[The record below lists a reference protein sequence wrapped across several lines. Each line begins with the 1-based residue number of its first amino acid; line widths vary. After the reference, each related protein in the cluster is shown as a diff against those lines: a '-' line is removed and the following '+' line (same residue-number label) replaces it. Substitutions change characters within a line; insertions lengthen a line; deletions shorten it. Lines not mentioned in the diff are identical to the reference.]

1 MIDGAHDRAHDGA
14 DSPAHDRSRY
24 PHALSPFR
32 IGDVELRNRIVR
44 TAQGTGLGAGQQVS
58 DDMVEFL
65 VARAKGGVALA
76 FADIAQI
83 HWSSPGMLDLSTDR
97 CLPGLER
104 LTTAVHAHEMK
115 LFQQIWHGG
124 PTQMTWDSSAPWA
137 ASHVPDPGL
146 GMLPVPMTQAM
157 IDELTGCFVAAAR
170 RAERGGIDGIELH
183 AGHGY
188 LFSSFLSPATNH
200 RTDDYGGPFANRARF
215 LVDVLRAVR
224 SEVRIPVG
232 IRVSPDGP
240 ADQTTSA
247 DLARLVRMLD
257 AEQLVDFV
265 DVSLGSHYGRDLLMG
280 AAHLQPGYQLPTS
293 APILAAT
300 ALPTMVVGR
309 FTTLAQAEEVVASGT
324 ADLVSMVRATL
335 ADPELVAK
343 SASGRED
350 EVRPCIGCLQSCAG
364 GLNTRARAMCAVNP
378 ATGRELSLGDALIP
392 RGPAEKHVV
401 VVGGGPAG
409 MEAARACALA
419 GHRVTL
425 LEAAAGLGGQ
435 LRLSPRPELA
445 ALTEFYAG
453 ELERAKV
460 DVRLGVRADAAT
472 VRALHPDA
480 VLCAAGIEPRRDGFQ
495 TLHPAPLPGLDAV
508 AVNTGWDVLSGAAD
522 LGHTVLLLDEIG
534 HYESVDVAQRLVDA
548 GRRVLHV
555 SRYALVAANLEMR
568 WEMAGAPL
576 AARLSA
582 GDWTFFPRSVLRR
595 LTPGGASATGRPAP
609 MTAEIA
615 PHEAPHR
622 ASTVAVDSV
631 VLMSGGV
638 PDRGLQTELLGTAPV
653 VRVIGDAS
661 SPRRLEV
668 AFVEGRQSVHALDP
682 DWTRPFARYGW
693 AGSAT

>member
-1 MIDGAHDRAHDGA
+1 MFDGAHA
-14 DSPAHDRSRY
+14 RY

-32 IGDVELRNRIVR
+32 IGAVELRNRIVR
-44 TAQGTGLGAGQQVS
+44 TAQGTGLGAGQQVG

-83 HWSSPGMLDLSTDR
+83 HWSSPGMLDLSNDR
-97 CLPGLER
+97 CLPGLQR
-104 LTTAVHAHEMK
+104 LTTAVHGHGMK

-146 GMLPVPMTQAM
+146 GMLPVPMTQLM

-170 RAERGGIDGIELH
+170 RAETGGIDGIELH

-200 RTDDYGGPFANRARF
+200 RTDDYGGPFENRVRF

-224 SEVRIPVG
+224 AEVTIPVG

-240 ADQTTSA
+240 ADQTTGA
-247 DLARLVRMLD
+247 DLARLVRLLE
-257 AEQLVDFV
+257 AEGLVDFV

-280 AAHLQPGYQLPTS
+280 AAHLEPGYQLPTS

-300 ALPTMVVGR
+300 TLPTMVVGR

-335 ADPELVAK
+335 ADPELVIK
-343 SASGRED
+343 SADGREH

-378 ATGRELSLGDALIP
+378 ATGRELLLGDALIP
-392 RGPAEKHVV
+392 PAEPQKHVV

-409 MEAARACALA
+409 MEAARVCARA

-435 LRLSPRPELA
+435 LRLSPRPELGR
-445 ALTEFYAG
+445 LVEFYAG

-460 DVRLGVRADAAT
+460 DVRLGTRADAAA

-480 VLCAAGIEPRRDGFQ
+480 VLVAAGIEPRRDGFQ
-495 TLHPAPLPGLDAV
+495 TLHPAPLPGLGQARIS
-508 AVNTGWDVLSGAAD
+508 TGWDVLAGHGPD
-522 LGHTVLLLDEIG
+522 GHTVLLLDEIG
-534 HYESVDVAQRLVDA
+534 HYESVDVAQKLVDA
-548 GRRVLHV
+548 GHRVLHV

-576 AARLSA
+576 AARLSR
-582 GDWTFFPRSVLRR
+582 GDHTFFPRSVLSR
-595 LTPGGASATGRPAP
+595 LGPG
-609 MTAEIA
+609 TAEIA

-622 ASTVAVDSV
+622 ALTVDVDDV

-638 PDRGLQTELLGTAPV
+638 PDRGLQTELAGTAPV

-668 AFVEGRQSVHALDP
+668 AFVEGRQSVHSLDP
-682 DWTRPFARYGW
+682 EWTRPFARYGW

>member
-1 MIDGAHDRAHDGA
+1 MTDGAHHQAT
-14 DSPAHDRSRY
+14 Y

-32 IGDVELRNRIVR
+32 IGDVRLRNRIVR

-65 VARAKGGVALA
+65 VARARGGVALA
-76 FADIAQI
+76 FADVAQI
-83 HWSSPGMLDLSTDR
+83 HWSSPGMLDLSTDA
-97 CLPGLER
+97 CLPGLSR
-104 LTTAVHAHEMK
+104 LTTAVHEHGMR

-124 PTQMTWDSSAPWA
+124 PTQLTMDSSAPWA

-146 GMLPVPMTQAM
+146 GMLPVPMTKAM

-170 RAERGGIDGIELH
+170 RAQAGGIDGIELH

-188 LFSSFLSPATNH
+188 LFSSFLSPATNM
-200 RTDDYGGPFANRARF
+200 RTDEYGGPFENRARF
-215 LVDVLRAVR
+215 LCDVLRAVR
-224 SEVRIPVG
+224 SAIGPGYPIGV
-232 IRVSPDGP
+232 RVSPDGP
-240 ADQTTSA
+240 PDQTTSA
-247 DLARLVRMLD
+247 DLVRLVRLL
-257 AEQLVDFV
+257 EQEDLVDFV
-265 DVSLGSHYGRDLLMG
+265 DVSLGSHYARDLLFG
-280 AAHLQPGYQLPTS
+280 AAHEPAGFQLPTS
-293 APILAAT
+293 APITAAT
-300 ALPTMVVGR
+300 GLPTIVVGR

-335 ADPELVAK
+335 ADPELVIK
-343 SASGRED
+343 SAAGRED

-378 ATGRELSLGDALIP
+378 ATGRELSLGDALIADAP
-392 RGPAEKHVV
+392 EKLHVV

-409 MEAARACALA
+409 MEAARACTLA

-425 LEAAAGLGGQ
+425 LEAGHGLGGQ
-435 LRLSPRPELA
+435 LRRSPRPELA
-445 ALTEFYAG
+445 HLVGFYTG

-460 DVRLGVRADAAT
+460 DVRLGTRADAAS

-480 VLCAAGIEPRRDGFQ
+480 VICAAGVEPRRDGFQ
-495 TLHPAPLPGLDAV
+495 TLHPGPLPGLDRVRAH
-508 AVNTGWDVLSGAAD
+508 TGWDVLDGSAA

-548 GRRVLHV
+548 GHRVLHV

-568 WEMAGAPL
+568 WEMVGAPL
-576 AARLSA
+576 AARLAA
-582 GDWTFFPRSVLRR
+582 GDHTFFPRTVLQR
-595 LTPGGASATGRPAP
+595 LAPGK
-609 MTAEIA
+609 AEIA
-615 PHEAPHR
+615 PHDAPHR
-622 ASTVAVDSV
+622 AATVEFDDV

-638 PDRGLQTELLGTAPV
+638 PDRALQTELLDTAPV

-668 AFVEGRQSVHALDP
+668 AFVEGRQAVHTLTP